1 MMTNKI
7 KVLVHDVSK
16 FPTMDRLRTPFVALA
31 KPLNYPNMTIY
42 MVDGDFIPTV
52 GGRFNMSGNTIAMYQ
67 DEVTPL

>member
-31 KPLNYPNMTIY
+31 EPFHHAQGTLYR
-42 MVDGDFIPTV
+42 VDGDFIPTV
-52 GGRFNMSGNTIAMYQ
+52 GGGFSMSGYGVAMYPN
-67 DEVTPL
+67 EVTPL